1 MTRGE
6 ETIEPRVRQLDRIIH
21 GDCAEALKSIAS
33 DSVDFVLTDPPYFTR
48 YRDRSGRTVRNDGG
62 RHAARTLAAFADLHR
77 VMKPDTLCVSF
88 YGWQAADAFM
98 RAWKDAG
105 FTPVEHIVWRK
116 RYASSSRF
124 LNRTHEQAYLLA
136 KGRPSLPSAL
146 LDDVQP
152 WSYTG
157 NRAHPTEKHVRILK
171 PLIAAFTAPGDLV
184 LDPFSGSGSTAVA
197 AALLNRRY
205 IGIEIEAKY
214 VRLAEKRLAGL
225 ARFREAA

>member
-1 MTRGE
+1 M
-6 ETIEPRVRQLDRIIH
+6 INRIIH
-21 GDCAEALKSIAS
+21 GDCAEALKSIA
-33 DSVDFVLTDPPYFTR
+33 DESVDFVLTDPPYFTR
-48 YRDRSGRTVRNDGG
+48 YRDRSGRSVRNDGG
-62 RHAARTLAAFADLHR
+62 RHAARTLSAFADLYR
-77 VMKPDTLCVSF
+77 VMKPGTLCVSF
-88 YGWQAADAFM
+88 YGWQAVDAFM
-98 RAWKDAG
+98 GAWKDAG

-136 KGRPSLPSAL
+136 KGRPSLPSSAM

-171 PLIAAFTAPGDLV
+171 PLIEAFTAPGDVV

-214 VRLAEKRLAGL
+214 VRLAHV